1 MSSAPL
7 NFRGGVAPQVLHLDT
22 GSQAPTVERA
32 FLMSSLL
39 SAVAKLIDPYHWL
52 PRPAGFMEEGDKQYS
67 KTQFMWKCC
76 ILMRHFLIFQC

>member
-1 MSSAPL
+1 
-7 NFRGGVAPQVLHLDT
+7 
-22 GSQAPTVERA
+22 
-32 FLMSSLL
+32 MSSLL